1 MTRPPE
7 DHALVGY
14 ALAGMGGLVALWA
27 LFWPIPTEVV
37 GKGVLIYPD
46 QAGLLDS
53 RAAGQVRRLKVRVG
67 DRVSRGQVLMEKGTL
82 TRPGEAEL
90 RAKCVERA
98 AKLWKRIR

>member
-1 MTRPPE
+1 MPRPPE
-7 DHALVGY
+7 DHALVGC

-53 RAAGQVRRLKVRVG
+53 RAAGQVRRL
-67 DRVSRGQVLMEKGTL
+67 
-82 TRPGEAEL
+82 
-90 RAKCVERA
+90 
-98 AKLWKRIR
+98 